1 MNINKHPALRWFFL
15 ISSLYQVTVVV
26 YFSYPR
32 PPPFRAGGRRLFEKW
47 DKRLTAHTCES
58 FLSPSWD
65 YYSQCHWPRCVR
77 RWAGNHSASDVNGS
91 GVQSTQ
97 LGHGET
103 LTFLILFLHLSFFSV
118 LHCCKRDMQDGGI
131 LTSTKI
137 FESSSIILRLI
148 TFGSA
153 WGYPLPP
160 RFANFPKLHKK

>member
-1 MNINKHPALRWFFL
+1 MKFSKEKVNPNVKENVFSSYIRLSAENTLACQDVKFGPILMEIEAPTPFGRAAAGCLRNERNIW
-15 ISSLYQVTVVV
+15 
-26 YFSYPR
+26 
-32 PPPFRAGGRRLFEKW
+32 PF
-47 DKRLTAHTCES
+47 TPVNVSCHS
-58 FLSPSWD
+58 SWD

-103 LTFLILFLHLSFFSV
+103 LTFLILFLNLSFFSV

-137 FESSSIILRLI
+137 SESSSIIPRLI

-153 WGYPLPP
+153 WG
-160 RFANFPKLHKK
+160 

>member
-1 MNINKHPALRWFFL
+1 MSSNWIFL
-15 ISSLYQVTVVV
+15 VQMKSRKKSGIFEIWRLSR
-26 YFSYPR
+26 R
-32 PPPFRAGGRRLFEKW
+32 PPPYGRAATGYLPKEIYRWLF
-47 DKRLTAHTCES
+47 TPVNVSCHS
-58 FLSPSWD
+58 SWD

-103 LTFLILFLHLSFFSV
+103 LTFLILFLNLSFFSV

-137 FESSSIILRLI
+137 SESFSIIPRLI

-153 WGYPLPP
+153 WG
-160 RFANFPKLHKK
+160 

>member
-1 MNINKHPALRWFFL
+1 MTQLSALASWHVHVWRTMVTGSPSYATRSVTL
-15 ISSLYQVTVVV
+15 TVVV
-26 YFSYPR
+26 STRRQETFTDVNSQTFISFFKQPAAARPKRR

-97 LGHGET
+97 LGHGEA
-103 LTFLILFLHLSFFSV
+103 LTFWILFLNPSSSFFV
-118 LHCCKRDMQDGGI
+118 
-131 LTSTKI
+131 
-137 FESSSIILRLI
+137 
-148 TFGSA
+148 
-153 WGYPLPP
+153 
-160 RFANFPKLHKK
+160 